1 MVIWIKKLI
10 TPASL
15 RPLPPEQYH
24 HFLLYAVNTTYILEM
39 HRCKLLLGADP
50 LPTPIDIL
58 TQVRKITGEHV
69 IAWSGERIEKSQ
81 LWMPPSESMMKWNF
95 DVAIQPHRGI
105 AAATC
110 HNHEGNLIH
119 AFALPLRLG
128 WPLR

>member
-1 MVIWIKKLI
+1 
-10 TPASL
+10 
-15 RPLPPEQYH
+15 
-24 HFLLYAVNTTYILEM
+24 M

-110 HNHEGNLIH
+110 HNHGQSHSCVCPPAAAWLAIKI
-119 AFALPLRLG
+119 ALRL
-128 WPLR
+128 